1 MERIGRNRGVMLL
14 DRLFRP
20 RPSLAAGRALYVRAV
35 DQSRE
40 PALYSDLGAPDTV
53 EGRFEIYSLH
63 VVLLLDRLRG
73 AIGEDGGGAAADVSQ
88 ALFDAYVKALD
99 NALREMGVGDLS
111 VGRKMRKLGEAFY
124 GRAKSYDAAFAALP
138 DEAPLQ
144 ALIARTVYAEAD
156 AALAPRLTGY
166 VLAQRAALAAQ
177 PVERLLAG
185 EVEWA
190 GP

>member
-1 MERIGRNRGVMLL
+1 MLL

-20 RPSLAAGRALYVRAV
+20 RPALAAGRALYVRAG

-40 PALYSDLGAPDTV
+40 PALYAGLGAPDTV

-73 AIGEDGGGAAADVSQ
+73 EDGPAVEVSQ
-88 ALFDAYVKALD
+88 ALFDTYVKALD

-124 GRAKSYDAAFAALP
+124 GRGKSYETAFAALP
-138 DEAPLQ
+138 DEAALQ
-144 ALIARTVYAEAD
+144 ALIARTVYALGD
-156 AALAPRLTGY
+156 AGAAPRMVAY

-177 PVERLLAG
+177 PAERLMAG
-185 EVEWA
+185 EVDWIA
-190 GP
+190 P

>member
-1 MERIGRNRGVMLL
+1 MLL

-20 RPSLAAGRALYVRAV
+20 RPSLAAGRTLYVRAV

-40 PALYSDLGAPDTV
+40 PALYSELGAPDTV

-73 AIGEDGGGAAADVSQ
+73 NGEAAVDVSQ
-88 ALFDAYVKALD
+88 ALFDTYVKALD

-124 GRAKSYDAAFAALP
+124 GRGKSYEAAFAALP
-138 DEAPLQ
+138 DQAPLE

-156 AALAPRLTGY
+156 AGPAPRLTGY

-177 PVERLLAG
+177 PAERLLAG
-185 EVEWA
+185 EVDWA
-190 GP
+190 AP